1 METLYDGIIV
11 GGGPAGWSAAIY
23 LARAQYRTLVI
34 ERSAVGGQIAITADV
49 VNYPGILRTDGTT
62 LMETMRQQ
70 AMQFGAECLT
80 ATVTALSMQAPIK
93 EVQTE
98 QGTFRAHGLLL
109 ATGASPRM
117 AGFRGETEFRGRG
130 VAYCATC
137 DGEFFT
143 GQEVF
148 VIGGGFAA
156 AQEALFLTKYAKH
169 ITVCVRSDAFS
180 CAKTIAEQVLAHPK
194 IQVLFQTKLIE
205 ASGDTMLR
213 HVVLQHTVSGE
224 KMHMQAEGDDFFGI
238 FVFAGYQP
246 ETALFADAVALT
258 PNGYLQTDR
267 QQKTSIEGVYGA
279 GDVCEKELRQ
289 VVTAAADGA
298 IAAVSLER
306 YVEQQRA
313 KQHLPSSSGK
323 RSAVPEPADKEAE
336 AAGFDASYFPPD
348 LQNQLKTIFA
358 PFSKDLLLRVDTDG
372 SRVAEELLSFTR
384 SLCALSAHLQWEQV
398 SCSEDPK
405 LSICTADGSPIG
417 WSFHGVPGGHECNS
431 LVALLRDAAGLG
443 QPPSPALQKK
453 LAAHPGCRIA
463 IAVTLSCSMCPETVF
478 AAGQLARYHPAIQVD
493 VYDVRLYPELR
504 QKHQIMSVPCILI
517 NDQVVA
523 FGKKNLE
530 ALCDLLP

>member
-98 QGTFRAHGLLL
+98 QGNIPCTWL
-109 ATGASPRM
+109 AAGNGRFSPYGR
-117 AGFRGETEFRGRG
+117 FPGETEFRGRG

-213 HVVLQHTVSGE
+213 HVVLQHAVSGE
-224 KMHMQAEGDDFFGI
+224 KCTCRQKGTTFS
-238 FVFAGYQP
+238 VF
-246 ETALFADAVALT
+246 L
-258 PNGYLQTDR
+258 
-267 QQKTSIEGVYGA
+267 
-279 GDVCEKELRQ
+279 
-289 VVTAAADGA
+289 
-298 IAAVSLER
+298 SL
-306 YVEQQRA
+306 
-313 KQHLPSSSGK
+313 
-323 RSAVPEPADKEAE
+323 
-336 AAGFDASYFPPD
+336 
-348 LQNQLKTIFA
+348 
-358 PFSKDLLLRVDTDG
+358 
-372 SRVAEELLSFTR
+372 
-384 SLCALSAHLQWEQV
+384 
-398 SCSEDPK
+398 
-405 LSICTADGSPIG
+405 
-417 WSFHGVPGGHECNS
+417 
-431 LVALLRDAAGLG
+431 
-443 QPPSPALQKK
+443 
-453 LAAHPGCRIA
+453 
-463 IAVTLSCSMCPETVF
+463 
-478 AAGQLARYHPAIQVD
+478 PAISRK
-493 VYDVRLYPELR
+493 RLCLQMPWR
-504 QKHQIMSVPCILI
+504 
-517 NDQVVA
+517 
-523 FGKKNLE
+523 
-530 ALCDLLP
+530 

>member
-1 METLYDGIIV
+1 M
-11 GGGPAGWSAAIY
+11 
-23 LARAQYRTLVI
+23 
-34 ERSAVGGQIAITADV
+34 
-49 VNYPGILRTDGTT
+49 
-62 LMETMRQQ
+62 
-70 AMQFGAECLT
+70 
-80 ATVTALSMQAPIK
+80 
-93 EVQTE
+93 
-98 QGTFRAHGLLL
+98 
-109 ATGASPRM
+109 
-117 AGFRGETEFRGRG
+117 
-130 VAYCATC
+130 
-137 DGEFFT
+137 
-143 GQEVF
+143 
-148 VIGGGFAA
+148 
-156 AQEALFLTKYAKH
+156 FLTKYAKH

-313 KQHLPSSSGK
+313 KQHLPSSFGK
-323 RSAVPEPADKEAE
+323 RSAVPEPADKEIE

-443 QPPSPALQKK
+443 QPLSPTLHKK